1 MILRII
7 AVSLTL
13 AALMIAIG
21 PPQMNAG
28 GSCTDWAAEIGDPRN
43 SYRLRKLG
51 CFDPVIGEM
60 YVARPGICN
69 QIARQGARA
78 GLRGH
83 DVVVYVRGKNPAC
96 YWNPDYRNYA
106 VALTTQGG

>member
-1 MILRII
+1 MKVLRLT
-7 AVSLTL
+7 AVALFAFAL
-13 AALMIAIG
+13 APAFATYS
-21 PPQMNAG
+21 ASG
-28 GSCTDWAAEIGDPRN
+28 GNCASWAVEIGEPRD
-43 SYRLRKLG
+43 SYRMRQLG
-51 CFDPVIGEM
+51 CFDPNGDAV

-69 QIARQGARA
+69 QIARQATRA

-83 DVVVYVRGKNPAC
+83 DVVVYVRDKNPAC